1 MLQLTPNLPE
11 FNQTQT
17 SKRSTYRKK
26 VAAAKRASTG
36 PGGPDVSMS
45 MLSTQDTEGHDGDEE
60 SRAAKKARIDG
71 GAEGESRMEMDEQ
84 DASDAETIPDEV
96 VEEDETEEEEEVE
109 EEEEEE
115 EDEERE
121 DGEGEERQGT
131 EDEALDEEDSE

>member
-1 MLQLTPNLPE
+1 
-11 FNQTQT
+11 
-17 SKRSTYRKK
+17 
-26 VAAAKRASTG
+26 
-36 PGGPDVSMS
+36 MS
-45 MLSTQDTEGHDGDEE
+45 MLSTQDTEEHDGDEE

-109 EEEEEE
+109 EEEED

-121 DGEGEERQGT
+121 DGEDEERQGGQ
-131 EDEALDEEDSE
+131 DEALDEEDSE